1 MEVKAHMTSGPG
13 FARSL
18 VDAALADALSARS
31 SIGAPVLL
39 AVSGLQGSGKSTFAA
54 QIALAGR
61 DAGLAAATLSL
72 DDVYLCRAERR
83 RLAAQIHPLLAT
95 RGPPGTHDLAL
106 AIGTLD
112 AVAAGR
118 PLRLPR
124 FDKLADD
131 RLPESEWPRIDAPL
145 DLLVM
150 EGWCLGTPA
159 EDDAALAAPLN
170 RLEREE
176 DAAGLWRA
184 YCNTALRERYPTLW
198 RRFDRLWLLQA
209 PDFGIVAQWR
219 WEQEQAL
226 QAAAPG
232 RIGMDRVALDRFLQH
247 YERVSRQAL
256 RSLPALADRVI
267 ALDEQRRPLASSP
280 RPSKKSPL

>member
-1 MEVKAHMTSGPG
+1 MEVKAHMTSVPG
-13 FARSL
+13 FAPFL
-18 VDAALADALSARS
+18 VHAALADALSARDPA
-31 SIGAPVLL
+31 GAPVLL
-39 AVSGLQGSGKSTFAA
+39 AVSGLQGSGKSTLAA
-54 QIALAGR
+54 QIAQAARG
-61 DAGLAAATLSL
+61 AGLAAATMSL
-72 DDVYLCRAERR
+72 DDVYLTRAERQ
-83 RLAAQIHPLLAT
+83 RLATQVHPLLAT
-95 RGPPGTHDLAL
+95 RGPPGSHDLAL
-106 AIGTLD
+106 AADTLD

-124 FDKLADD
+124 FDKLGDD
-131 RLPESEWPRIDAPL
+131 RLPEHEWPRIDAPL
-145 DLLVM
+145 DLLVL

-176 DAAGLWRA
+176 DVAGRWRA
-184 YCNTALRERYPTLW
+184 YCNSALREHYPALW

-209 PDFGIVAQWR
+209 PDFAIVAQWR

-232 RIGMDRVALDRFLQH
+232 RAGMDRVALARFLQH

-267 ALDEQRRPLASSP
+267 ALDAQRRPKALQAQP
-280 RPSKKSPL
+280 PKKSPL